1 MLRYA
6 VVGSGAVGCF
16 YGIRLA
22 HAGADVQ
29 FLMRSGFE
37 EVRAHGLDLTSP
49 EGNIHLDDVVVA
61 SDWADLRPCDVLIVA
76 VKATSNA
83 DVLAHLADHADRLLA
98 PGAGILLAQ
107 NGIGVEPAYAA
118 AAPGREVL
126 GGLAF
131 LCAERSGPR
140 SVAHLDFGALTIAV
154 HAPGDAAGGITPLMR
169 AIAEDLTAARTPA
182 QLDEDLIRARWRKL
196 LWNIGFNPLSVI
208 LDATTDELMSDPGT
222 VALIRTLMTEVAAVA
237 AAEGRELPASLI
249 EDLLRITAGMTP
261 YATSMKLDAD
271 AGRPMEVEAMLAEPL
286 RRAERAG
293 VAMPSVSL
301 LHSQLAFLDA
311 RMARRDAT
319 GSA

>member
-1 MLRYA
+1 
-6 VVGSGAVGCF
+6 
-16 YGIRLA
+16 
-22 HAGADVQ
+22 
-29 FLMRSGFE
+29 MRG
-37 EVRAHGLDLTSP
+37 
-49 EGNIHLDDVVVA
+49 
-61 SDWADLRPCDVLIVA
+61 
-76 VKATSNA
+76 
-83 DVLAHLADHADRLLA
+83 
-98 PGAGILLAQ
+98 
-107 NGIGVEPAYAA
+107 
-118 AAPGREVL
+118 
-126 GGLAF
+126 
-131 LCAERSGPR
+131 
-140 SVAHLDFGALTIAV
+140 
-154 HAPGDAAGGITPLMR
+154 
-169 AIAEDLTAARTPA
+169 IAEDLTAARTPA
-182 QLDEDLIRARWRKL
+182 LLDEDLIRARWRKL

-208 LDATTDELMSDPGT
+208 LDATTDELMADPGT

-311 RMARRDAT
+311 RMARRGAT